1 MMTEAVKATRKTQ
14 TMVMTAAFAALIIL
28 LAFTPGIGYI
38 PLGFINATT
47 VHIPVILGAIMLGP
61 KCGAFLGAVFG
72 LTSLIN
78 NTFINPNTP
87 TAFVFSPFVSGGG
100 IKSIIICFV
109 PRILV
114 GVAAYFVYAGIKRLL
129 KERKGSVSAALVI
142 GGIAGS
148 LTNTLLVMNGIFVL
162 FGDQWA
168 AAKGIGDAIYM
179 SILGVIV
186 GSGIPEAV
194 VAGIITLA
202 AGQALLAL
210 RKSLKF

>member
-28 LAFTPGIGYI
+28 LAFTPGLGYI

-47 VHIPVILGAIMLGP
+47 VHIPVILGAVMLGP

-78 NTFINPNTP
+78 NSFINPNLTS
-87 TAFVFSPFVSGGG
+87 FVFSPFVSGGG
-100 IKSIIICFV
+100 IKSIIICFI

>member
-1 MMTEAVKATRKTQ
+1 MTEAVKATKKTQ

-28 LAFTPGIGYI
+28 LAFTPGLGYI

-47 VHIPVILGAIMLGP
+47 VHIPVILGAILLGP
-61 KCGAFLGAVFG
+61 KYGAFLGAIFG

-78 NTFINPNTP
+78 NSFINPNLTS
-87 TAFVFSPFVSGGG
+87 FVFSPFVSGGG

-114 GVAAYFVYAGIKRLL
+114 GVVAYFVFISIKKLL
-129 KERKGSVSAALVI
+129 KDRKGSVSVALVT

>member
-1 MMTEAVKATRKTQ
+1 M
-14 TMVMTAAFAALIIL
+14 
-28 LAFTPGIGYI
+28 
-38 PLGFINATT
+38 
-47 VHIPVILGAIMLGP
+47 
-61 KCGAFLGAVFG
+61 FG

-78 NTFINPNTP
+78 NSFINPNLTS
-87 TAFVFSPFVSGGG
+87 FVFSPFVSGGG
-100 IKSIIICFV
+100 IKSVIICFV
-109 PRILV
+109 PRILI
-114 GVAAYFVYAGIKRLL
+114 GVVAYFVYVGIKKLL
-129 KERKGSVSAALVI
+129 KNKKGSVSVALVI

-168 AAKGIGDAIYM
+168 AAKGIGDAIYA

-210 RKSLKF
+210 KRTLKF

>member
-1 MMTEAVKATRKTQ
+1 M
-14 TMVMTAAFAALIIL
+14 
-28 LAFTPGIGYI
+28 
-38 PLGFINATT
+38 
-47 VHIPVILGAIMLGP
+47 
-61 KCGAFLGAVFG
+61 
-72 LTSLIN
+72 
-78 NTFINPNTP
+78 
-87 TAFVFSPFVSGGG
+87 
-100 IKSIIICFV
+100 
-109 PRILV
+109 